1 MTTQLIGIKKN
12 KSSLI
17 LTKARVI
24 PNHLYLLTDP
34 LLNKRMKIISS
45 CNNGNLSELFTSI
58 FVSTSTS
65 ASTNSAFIST
75 PISTFTSVIT
85 DKNDQKTIK
94 KYEQKIKELDIGFV
108 IPLNVENN
116 IKGLQNL
123 ISKYNDNIKK
133 YPINKYYKTRCY

>member
-12 KSSLI
+12 KSSLA

-24 PNHLYLLTDP
+24 SNHLYLLTDP

-45 CNNGNLSELFTSI
+45 YNNSNLSELFISI
-58 FVSTSTS
+58 FISTS
-65 ASTNSAFIST
+65 ASASTYTSNSASTST
-75 PISTFTSVIT
+75 PISTFTSIIT
-85 DKNDQKTIK
+85 DKNNQKTIK

-116 IKGLQNL
+116 IKGL
-123 ISKYNDNIKK
+123 
-133 YPINKYYKTRCY
+133 